1 MADDFRGDIH
11 TEGKVAVNGSID
23 GRIDAAGDHDW
34 FRVFLQAGVK
44 YRFETLVTSSSGISL
59 LSPIMRLYDSN
70 GQYIGLSN
78 DGANDSLN
86 AEFFFE
92 PVVSGSYFVDVEQR
106 DAVQITGTYT
116 LSVTTDDF
124 AAGTS
129 TIGEVVPDKGAV
141 AATIETVGD
150 HDWFKVSLSGAHHFV
165 LRESGASTGAGTLQ
179 DPLLSLMGFPPSNGT
194 VETLDPKLIKIAQ
207 DDNGGPGRD
216 ARIDITTTGRF
227 SSFYLDAGSADRGT
241 GTYTVSI
248 TTADALV
255 GPSHALWRND
265 AGRLVDWNINDGAI
279 ASSGDL
285 TFNGTAVR
293 PDSSWSVAEVA
304 DFNGDFNADVL
315 WRNTNGTLIEWT
327 MQGSTITSS
336 TELTLNG
343 SAVRPDASWSAVG
356 AGDFNGDGKADLLW
370 RNANGELVS
379 WMMDGPAISAS
390 ADVRSGGAA
399 ARPDASWSVA
409 GIGDFNGDGK
419 ADVLWR
425 NANGE
430 VAAWLMSGASI
441 ADSGDL
447 KSNGTAVRPDA
458 SWSIA
463 GIGDFNGDGNADVLW
478 RNANGALSEWQMN
491 GTAIAASG
499 FITSQGAVVAP
510 NASWHII
517 QIGDFNGDAQSDILW
532 RNDSGVVTEWQMKG
546 SQIIGTTVPAAGG
559 LDGSWHDQVKPTNLG

>member
-129 TIGEVVPDKGAV
+129 TIGEVVPDKEAV

-194 VETLDPKLIKIAQ
+194 VETLDPKLSRSHRTTTA
-207 DDNGGPGRD
+207 GRD
-216 ARIDITTTGRF
+216 AMRGLTSRPPAASRRSISTPVRPIAAPAPTPSASRPPTLWSALPMCSGATMRGGSSTGTSMTGR
-227 SSFYLDAGSADRGT
+227 S
-241 GTYTVSI
+241 
-248 TTADALV
+248 
-255 GPSHALWRND
+255 P
-265 AGRLVDWNINDGAI
+265 
-279 ASSGDL
+279 
-285 TFNGTAVR
+285 R
-293 PDSSWSVAEVA
+293 PA
-304 DFNGDFNADVL
+304 
-315 WRNTNGTLIEWT
+315 T
-327 MQGSTITSS
+327 
-336 TELTLNG
+336 
-343 SAVRPDASWSAVG
+343 
-356 AGDFNGDGKADLLW
+356 
-370 RNANGELVS
+370 
-379 WMMDGPAISAS
+379 
-390 ADVRSGGAA
+390 
-399 ARPDASWSVA
+399 
-409 GIGDFNGDGK
+409 
-419 ADVLWR
+419 
-425 NANGE
+425 
-430 VAAWLMSGASI
+430 
-441 ADSGDL
+441 
-447 KSNGTAVRPDA
+447 
-458 SWSIA
+458 
-463 GIGDFNGDGNADVLW
+463 
-478 RNANGALSEWQMN
+478 
-491 GTAIAASG
+491 
-499 FITSQGAVVAP
+499 
-510 NASWHII
+510 
-517 QIGDFNGDAQSDILW
+517 
-532 RNDSGVVTEWQMKG
+532 
-546 SQIIGTTVPAAGG
+546 
-559 LDGSWHDQVKPTNLG
+559 